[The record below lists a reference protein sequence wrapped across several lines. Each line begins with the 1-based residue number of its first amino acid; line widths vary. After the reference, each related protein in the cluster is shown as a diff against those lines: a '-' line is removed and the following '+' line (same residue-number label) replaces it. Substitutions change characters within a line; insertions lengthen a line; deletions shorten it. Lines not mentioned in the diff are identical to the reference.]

1 MLPNNFVE
9 GGSSADKCQQ
19 TYHGLNAFS
28 EPETAAVRDFLLSR
42 QDTIKYYNSLHSYSQ
57 VKYEFDLYRKFFVLS
72 KM

>member
-1 MLPNNFVE
+1 MFLE

-19 TYHGLNAFS
+19 TYHGLSAFS

-57 VKYEFDLYRKFFVLS
+57 VTQDFDIYRKLFINF
-72 KM
+72 KI